1 MKRGCENYLF
11 EDYHWKS
18 GIPIWIPDLVIEEV
32 VLGKVGCEL
41 HKSVAETMFR
51 N

>member
-1 MKRGCENYLF
+1 
-11 EDYHWKS
+11 
-18 GIPIWIPDLVIEEV
+18 VIEEV